1 MGGEAAIQAALYR
14 HLKAT
19 KLPVALPIAPEGRN
33 FDPKGRAYLRSTFL
47 PAETTSFG
55 TESDGDII
63 YGGLF
68 QIDVF
73 WPVNEGLTR
82 PLTHAAMLAARFCR
96 GTRLTANDLEVRID
110 QPASVLGAQQEPNW
124 LHIPVRAR
132 WAVYAGPPS
141 TV

>member
-1 MGGEAAIQAALYR
+1 MAIEVAIQAALYE
-14 HLKAT
+14 HLKGT

-33 FDPKGRAYLRSTFL
+33 FDPKGRAYLRPTFL
-47 PAETTSFG
+47 PGETTSFG
-55 TESDGDII
+55 TESDSDTI

-73 WPVNEGLTR
+73 WPVDRGLSE
-82 PLTHAAMLAARFCR
+82 PLAVAAALAARFCR
-96 GTRLTANDLEVRID
+96 GTRLAADGLEVRID
-110 QPASVLGAQQEPNW
+110 HPASVLGAQQEPNW

-132 WAVYAGPPS
+132 WATYAGPL